1 MAKFYTNENFSI
13 PVAKELRKLGHD
25 VLTCQ
30 EAGNANLGIPDD
42 EVLNFAIEQNRIVV
56 TTNRIDFIRLHRHTE
71 YHSGIIVCTF
81 NPNTMALAAR
91 IHEVVSNHEGSFE
104 NQLLRIYKPA

>member
-42 EVLNFAIEQNRIVV
+42 EVLAFAIEQSRTVL
-56 TTNRIDFIRLHRHTE
+56 TTNRLDFIRLHRHTDA
-71 YHSGIIVCTF
+71 HSGIIVCTF
-81 NPNTMALAAR
+81 DPNVLALAER
-91 IHEVVSNHEGSFE
+91 IHLAVSNHEGEFT
-104 NQLLRIYKPA
+104 NQLIRIYKPA

>member
-1 MAKFYTNENFSI
+1 MTKFYTNENFSI

-42 EVLNFAIEQNRIVV
+42 EVLTFAIEQNRVV
-56 TTNRIDFIRLHRHTE
+56 LTTNRLDFIRLHRHTGA
-71 YHSGIIVCTF
+71 HSGIIVCTF
-81 NPNTMALAAR
+81 DSNVVALAER
-91 IHEVVSNHEGSFE
+91 IHLAVSNHHGEFA

>member
-42 EVLNFAIEQNRIVV
+42 EVLTFAIQQNRIVI

-71 YHSGIIVCTF
+71 NHSGIIACTF
-81 NPNTMALAAR
+81 DPDVMALALR
-91 IHEVVSNHEGSFE
+91 IHEAVSNHEDEFA

>member
-1 MAKFYTNENFSI
+1 MVKFYTNENFSI

-42 EVLNFAIEQNRIVV
+42 EVLTFAIEQNRIVI

-71 YHSGIIVCTF
+71 HHFGIIACTF
-81 NPNTMALAAR
+81 DPNVLALAAR
-91 IHEVVSNHEGSFE
+91 IHEAVLNHEGEFT

>member
-13 PVAKELRKLGHD
+13 PIARELRKLGHD

-42 EVLNFAIEQNRIVV
+42 AVLAFAIDQNRIVI
-56 TTNRIDFIRLHRHTE
+56 TTNRLDFIRLHRHTE
-71 YHSGIIVCTF
+71 SHQGIIVCTF
-81 NPNTMALAAR
+81 DPNFAALATR
-91 IHEVVSNHEGSFE
+91 IHLAVLNHEGEFT